1 MYGLKRESIL
11 NSLRYFHVTSGIPP
25 DIMHDV
31 LEGALQVEMKCLL
44 DVLIHRERY
53 FALATLNERIRSF
66 PYGSDVT
73 DHPKP
78 IPSGFST
85 SASANGVKQCGKL
98 ILHTL
103 ISRN

>member
-1 MYGLKRESIL
+1 M
-11 NSLRYFHVTSGIPP
+11 TSGIPL

-31 LEGALQVEMKCLL
+31 LEGALQVEIKCLL

-53 FALATLNERIRSF
+53 FALATLNESIHSF

-85 SASANGVKQCGKL
+85 SVSANGVKQCGKL
-98 ILHTL
+98 ILYTL
-103 ISRN
+103 MLRN